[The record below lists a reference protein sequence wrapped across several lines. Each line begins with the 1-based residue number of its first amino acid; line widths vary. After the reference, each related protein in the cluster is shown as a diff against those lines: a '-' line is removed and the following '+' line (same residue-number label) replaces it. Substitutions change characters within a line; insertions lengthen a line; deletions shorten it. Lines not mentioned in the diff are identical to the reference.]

1 MQFIFRSVRRSMA
14 ILLLTGLFA
23 SAGDMR
29 TWTAQLVAPSM
40 VNAVQPIFLAS
51 APAADLPPPLE
62 FKQPAIVIPRAV
74 KVFGFTFM
82 AQAPEKFTPRLAE
95 PHEQP
100 RVPHPPQRIGHVG
113 HDAVRDRLQ
122 VTLQR
127 HRRRTKA
134 GRFEGGRQRAAPHR
148 R

>member
-82 AQAPEKFTPRLAE
+82 AQAPEKFTPRLADGTLTTE
-95 PHEQP
+95 LANGQGF
-100 RVPHPPQRIGHVG
+100 RING
-113 HDAVRDRLQ
+113 DAVRR
-122 VTLQR
+122 
-127 HRRRTKA
+127 A
-134 GRFEGGRQRAAPHR
+134 GGRPRTGLLSCGGGAVEG
-148 R
+148 

>member
-1 MQFIFRSVRRSMA
+1 MPLRHVFARTGDRGMQFIFRSVRRSMA

-62 FKQPAIVIPRAV
+62 FKQPGRAGGDDDDDQRWQQCD
-74 KVFGFTFM
+74 GFHVSPPCGRVLAPPWSSLSTPHSP
-82 AQAPEKFTPRLAE
+82 PEKIP
-95 PHEQP
+95 
-100 RVPHPPQRIGHVG
+100 
-113 HDAVRDRLQ
+113 
-122 VTLQR
+122 
-127 HRRRTKA
+127 
-134 GRFEGGRQRAAPHR
+134 
-148 R
+148 